1 MFHSIWK
8 RKKLKKLSLDIGST
22 LTSFV
27 SLYRQSIFLPYRE
40 KKLGGKG
47 GKSSTAVFAERGR
60 LGAKN
65 LRA

>member
-1 MFHSIWK
+1 LE
-8 RKKLKKLSLDIGST
+8 KKEVKKKLSLDIGST
-22 LTSFV
+22 LISFV

-40 KKLGGKG
+40 KKLRGKG

>member
-1 MFHSIWK
+1 
-8 RKKLKKLSLDIGST
+8 LKKKEVKKKMSLDIGST
-22 LTSFV
+22 LISFV
-27 SLYRQSIFLPYRE
+27 SLYRQSIFLPSGE
-40 KKLGGKG
+40 KKMRGKG